1 MKKSKLTLLT
11 LILSTSIISNSEF
24 GLLGANSA
32 FAAQNVNQTRKEAT
46 ASNLQMLGNSYS
58 NGYTSTGN
66 FDWGYTSATS
76 TPSSNRYTTST
87 PSSNRYA
94 TSTPSTNRYAT
105 STPSSNRY
113 TISTPGTNR
122 YTTSIPGTNR
132 YTTST
137 PSTNGYAAN
146 TPNAPVSTAN
156 VPTNTNAATA
166 GPTASNGPTNAP
178 YPAIK
183 SVTVESATEDSI
195 TLKIDST
202 NITSYTITY
211 TDNSKEATI
220 TSTSPTCTLSNLKAG
235 SRYSINVVGKV
246 ANKIEDS
253 KTLETSTK
261 ITKLSHVENDKWYH
275 LLEKAHFS
283 WERQNAADGYECQ
296 LLTLKGKLVKSQKL
310 TSVFLSNTSFSIK
323 NNIIYRF
330 RIRPYQTKNGKTTYT
345 AWSECLGF
353 EQPWVTKFTKTKN
366 GLYIKWEKQIGAT
379 KYDIYISNKGKKAKT
394 FKKVAT
400 VKANKTSYVLKK
412 FKKKKIKGSNYTVYV
427 VSKLKYNGKTSHSG
441 RVYLWKLNNPKE
453 GYIN

>member
-76 TPSSNRYTTST
+76 TPSSNRYT
-87 PSSNRYA
+87 
-94 TSTPSTNRYAT
+94 
-105 STPSSNRY
+105 
-113 TISTPGTNR
+113 ISTPGTNR

-183 SVTVESATEDSI
+183 SVTEESATEDSI

-211 TDNSKEATI
+211 TDRSSNNKEATI

-235 SRYSINVVGKV
+235 SRYSIRVVGKG
-246 ANKIEDS
+246 ANNMED
-253 KTLETSTK
+253 
-261 ITKLSHVENDKWYH
+261 
-275 LLEKAHFS
+275 
-283 WERQNAADGYECQ
+283 
-296 LLTLKGKLVKSQKL
+296 
-310 TSVFLSNTSFSIK
+310 
-323 NNIIYRF
+323 
-330 RIRPYQTKNGKTTYT
+330 
-345 AWSECLGF
+345 
-353 EQPWVTKFTKTKN
+353 
-366 GLYIKWEKQIGAT
+366 
-379 KYDIYISNKGKKAKT
+379 
-394 FKKVAT
+394 
-400 VKANKTSYVLKK
+400 
-412 FKKKKIKGSNYTVYV
+412 
-427 VSKLKYNGKTSHSG
+427 
-441 RVYLWKLNNPKE
+441 
-453 GYIN
+453 

>member
-1 MKKSKLTLLT
+1 MKKRKLTLLT

-24 GLLGANSA
+24 GLLDANSA
-32 FAAQNVNQTRKEAT
+32 FAAQNANQTRKEAT

-58 NGYTSTGN
+58 NGYGYTNTSDSGYGYTSTGN
-66 FDWGYTSATS
+66 SDWGYTS
-76 TPSSNRYTTST
+76 
-87 PSSNRYA
+87 
-94 TSTPSTNRYAT
+94 AT

-122 YTTSIPGTNR
+122 YTTSIPSTNR

-166 GPTASNGPTNAP
+166 GPTASNVPTNAP
-178 YPAIK
+178 YPSIK
-183 SVTVESATEDSI
+183 SVTEESATEDSI

-211 TDNSKEATI
+211 IDYSSNEKEATI
-220 TSTSPTCTLSNLKAG
+220 TSTSPTCTISNLKAV
-235 SRYSINVVGKV
+235 SQYSIKVVGKGV
-246 ANKIEDS
+246 NNMEDS
-253 KTLETSTK
+253 KFLEASTK
-261 ITKLSHVENDKWYH
+261 ITKLSHVGNDKWYH
-275 LLEKAHFS
+275 YIQKADFS
-283 WERQNAADGYECQ
+283 WEKQNAADGYECQ

-330 RIRPYQTKNGKTTYT
+330 RIRPYQTKNGKTTYA

-427 VSKLKYNGKTSHSG
+427 ISKLKYNGKTSHSG
-441 RVYLWKLNNPKE
+441 RVYLWKLNKSKE

>member
-32 FAAQNVNQTRKEAT
+32 FAAQNANQTRKEAT

-58 NGYTSTGN
+58 NGYGYTNTSDSGYGYTSTGN
-66 FDWGYTSATS
+66 SDWGYTSATS
-76 TPSSNRYTTST
+76 TPSSNRYTI
-87 PSSNRYA
+87 
-94 TSTPSTNRYAT
+94 

-310 TSVFLSNTSFSIK
+310 TSGSSSNTSFSVK

-330 RIRPYQTKNGKTTYT
+330 RVRPYQTKNGKTTYT

-353 EQPWVTKFTKTKN
+353 EQPWVTKFTKIKN
-366 GLYIKWEKQIGAT
+366 SLYIKWEKQIGAT

-441 RVYLWKLNNPKE
+441 RVYLWKLNNSSE